1 MGRHEQV
8 KTVFKCTP
16 NSLRIDIEP
25 NSGSSSMKRSLSV
38 DSHVYVFVCV
48 YPTSSRFPMLV
59 SSLPPPRT
67 ENKPDKSSRAMC
79 LTSRTEALI
88 SLRSLLSFLS
98 CSVPHLPLLFLT
110 EQTPLVR
117 HWPPQPQTHQ
127 AGVVPAV
134 GCISCDTTTRNRP
147 R

>member
-16 NSLRIDIEP
+16 NSLGIGVEP
-25 NSGSSSMKRSLSV
+25 KSWSSSMKRSLSV

-48 YPTSSRFPMLV
+48 SHIFLV
-59 SSLPPPRT
+59 SDAGFKPPSAPNR
-67 ENKPDKSSRAMC
+67 EQPDKSSRAMC

-117 HWPPQPQTHQ
+117 HWPPQPRTHQ